1 MQCTS
6 YHNFLHKKIP
16 YLHALQGNREM
27 GARYLDP
34 KYSRWI
40 SVDPALG
47 EYVPAAGKAN
57 AKDVGG
63 IPGMGGLFNGV
74 NLNLFHY
81 AGNNPIKY
89 IDPDGRTVFID
100 GSEETNLK
108 AINKYSYTQYA
119 IDDDGYLCKTTK
131 VNKKGS
137 TLYSEAIDRCIAD
150 ENSEIIIRLSS
161 GVDYAFG
168 IEEENPILTKERYG
182 GGATIYN
189 DNEKDP
195 TEIYIFFMKKGRSA
209 DGKWNAPIEQ
219 VLMHE
224 IVGHADPIAA
234 GGSRDNENAVEN
246 ENKVLAQLKRFKQMR
261 EADPCHTAR

>member
-1 MQCTS
+1 
-6 YHNFLHKKIP
+6 
-16 YLHALQGNREM
+16 M

-40 SVDPALG
+40 STDPALE
-47 EYVPAAGKAN
+47 EYVPGAGKSSDGEN
-57 AKDVGG
+57 L
-63 IPGMGGLFNGV
+63 PGMGGLFNSV